1 MLYNIILSG
10 KSGCASCHHEGV
22 CAKHAPLQIKSL
34 ETPLS
39 LVIQRSKRWLS
50 QRCHRDGNA
59 NWNLPPDIIYL
70 ILWITSSS
78 ACSGLYYNLPQIH
91 VLLHS
96 EQNQLNSLSP
106 ISPDPS
112 ILLSTLCHTPLP
124 HTHTQT
130 QESVSAMPPGCRH
143 RHGKLL
149 PPPSCSPH
157 TALPLTWRLEIT
169 YGWIRAF
176 TTLSRRWVKNGASD

>member
-10 KSGCASCHHEGV
+10 KSGCTSCHHEGV

-39 LVIQRSKRWLS
+39 LVIQRSKWWSS
-50 QRCHRDGNA
+50 QRCHQDGNA

-70 ILWITSSS
+70 FLWITSSS
-78 ACSGLYYNLPQIH
+78 ACSELYYNLPQIH

-96 EQNQLNSLSP
+96 VQNKLNSLSP

-124 HTHTQT
+124 HIYIHTHRRVCQLC
-130 QESVSAMPPGCRH
+130 PPDADIDMENSFP
-143 RHGKLL
+143 L
-149 PPPSCSPH
+149 PHVVP
-157 TALPLTWRLEIT
+157 TLPCHWPEGWR
-169 YGWIRAF
+169 
-176 TTLSRRWVKNGASD
+176 